1 MLTSYLFRIAGG
13 NLTTEYYGFSSRP
26 IMPIA
31 AKMLFSKEVLKEGAR
46 LIQQL
51 KVSKDDIRIL
61 KLYNMMAVT

>member
-1 MLTSYLFRIAGG
+1 M
-13 NLTTEYYGFSSRP
+13 
-26 IMPIA
+26 MPIA
-31 AKMLFSKEVLKEGAR
+31 AKMLFSKEVLKEDAR